1 MKSRNVVFTTPNV
14 TELLEEDIKPIEKND
29 VLVKLAFS
37 TISTGT
43 EKANLV
49 GEVNTSVYS
58 NRTVAKFP
66 RRVGYSS
73 SGTVVEVGEK
83 VTDLQPGDRVALSW
97 SKHAEYCVIPS
108 QNVYKLNDN
117 ISFEEGAM
125 WHISTFPMAA
135 IRKCRLEIGESAIVM
150 GIGILGMMAIKLLKA
165 AGACPIIAVDPDVKK
180 HEIAKR
186 SGADYVFDP
195 FEENFASKVK
205 ELTNG
210 GANVAIE
217 VTGNGKALDSVLD
230 CMAQFG
236 RVALLGCTR
245 SSDFTID
252 YYKKVHGP
260 GISLIGAHT
269 MARPKLESSP
279 TMWTTRDDVLAV
291 QKLVSLG
298 RLTFADLVQETH
310 SINNYEEVFNRLATE
325 KGFPVVQLDWSD
337 LK

>member
-1 MKSRNVVFTTPNV
+1 MNSKNIVFTEPNV
-14 TELLEEDIKPIEKND
+14 TELLTEEVKPLGKND
-29 VLVKLAFS
+29 VLVKIMFS

-43 EKANLV
+43 EKANLI

-58 NRTVAKFP
+58 NRTVAHFP

-73 SGTVVEVGEK
+73 SGIVEAIGEK
-83 VTDLQPGDRVALSW
+83 VENIKVGDRVALSW
-97 SKHAEYCVIPS
+97 SKHFEYCVVPS
-108 QNVYKLNDN
+108 NNVYKLEDN
-117 ISFEEGAM
+117 ISLEEGAM

-150 GIGILGMMAIKLLKA
+150 GVGILGMMSIKLLKV
-165 AGACPIIAVDPDVKK
+165 AGACPIVAVDPDANKR
-180 HEIAKR
+180 EIAKKI
-186 SGADYVFDP
+186 GADFVFDP
-195 FEENFASKVK
+195 FEEGFAENVK
-205 ELTNG
+205 QVTNG

-279 TMWTTRDDVLAV
+279 ALWTTHDDVLAV

-298 RLTFADLVQETH
+298 RLNFADLIQETH
-310 SINNYEEVFNRLATE
+310 SINNYKEVFDRLAFE
-325 KGFPVVQLDWSD
+325 KGFPVVQLDWRD

>member
-1 MKSRNVVFTTPNV
+1 MKSKNVVFTQPNT
-14 TELLEEDIKPIEKND
+14 TELLSEDVKPLGKND
-29 VLVKLAFS
+29 ILVKLLFS

-43 EKANLV
+43 EKANLI

-58 NRTVAKFP
+58 NRTVAHFP

-73 SGTVVEVGEK
+73 SGIIVEVGSK
-83 VTDLQPGDRVALSW
+83 VTDLHPGDRVALSW
-97 SKHAEYCVIPS
+97 SKHAEYCVVPS
-108 QNVYKLNDN
+108 QNVYKLNDG

-165 AGACPIIAVDPDVKK
+165 AGACPIIAVDHDETKLK
-180 HEIAKR
+180 IAKR
-186 SGADYVFDP
+186 IGADYVFNP
-195 FEENFASKVK
+195 FEEGFAEKVK
-205 ELTNG
+205 NITNG

-217 VTGNGKALDSVLD
+217 VTGNGKALDSLLD

-252 YYKKVHGP
+252 YYHKVHGP

-269 MARPKLESSP
+269 MARPKYESSP
-279 TMWTTRDDVLAV
+279 SMWTTRDDVLAV

-298 RLTFADLVQETH
+298 RLSFADLVQETH
-310 SINNYEEVFNRLATE
+310 SINNYKEVFNRLATE
-325 KGFPVVQLDWSD
+325 KGFPIIQLDWRD

>member
-1 MKSRNVVFTTPNV
+1 MKSKNVVFTQPNT
-14 TELLEEDIKPIEKND
+14 TELLSEDVKPLGKND
-29 VLVKLAFS
+29 VLVKLLFS

-43 EKANLV
+43 EKANLI

-58 NRTVAKFP
+58 NRTVAHFP

-73 SGTVVEVGEK
+73 SGIIVEVGSK
-83 VTDLQPGDRVALSW
+83 VTDLHPGDRVALSW
-97 SKHAEYCVIPS
+97 SKHAEYCVIPA
-108 QNVYKLNDN
+108 QNAYKLNDG

-165 AGACPIIAVDPDVKK
+165 AGACPIIAVDHDETKLK
-180 HEIAKR
+180 IAKHI
-186 SGADYVFDP
+186 GADYVFNP
-195 FEENFASKVK
+195 FDEGFAEKVK
-205 ELTNG
+205 NITNG

-217 VTGNGKALDSVLD
+217 VTGNGKALDSLLD

-245 SSDFTID
+245 SADFTID
-252 YYKKVHGP
+252 YYHKVHGP

-269 MARPKLESSP
+269 MARPKYESSP
-279 TMWTTRDDVLAV
+279 SMWTTRDDVLAV

-298 RLTFADLVQETH
+298 RLSFADLVQETH
-310 SINNYEEVFNRLATE
+310 SINNYKEVFNRLATE
-325 KGFPVVQLDWSD
+325 NGFPIIQLDWRD